1 VKPPFLLKLLTSIPG
16 FQQLPARFVGLGLQP
31 QHIQTP

>member
-1 VKPPFLLKLLTSIPG
+1 LKFLTGIPG

-31 QHIQTP
+31 QHIKTR